1 MFYLYYLWRLA
12 VSVGYNN
19 NYSGSQ
25 GSRMHVY
32 EFDARMLETKH
43 DLKLAVQGVKLS
55 VPSTDTAWTDRLLP
69 GLDSF
74 AYIQDPDDMKHQVAA
89 YLNPLLRFAET
100 VLQEKEKHF
109 HHYPIYLKATGGLRS
124 LPRPYR
130 VRLMNAVR
138 LLFQDETFNPF
149 FFKLE

>member
-1 MFYLYYLWRLA
+1 M
-12 VSVGYNN
+12 
-19 NYSGSQ
+19 
-25 GSRMHVY
+25 
-32 EFDARMLETKH
+32 
-43 DLKLAVQGVKLS
+43 AVQGEKLS
-55 VPSTDTAWTDRLLP
+55 VPNTDTAWTDRLLP

-89 YLNPLLRFAET
+89 YLNPLLKFAEM
-100 VLQEKEKHF
+100 VLQDKERHF
-109 HHYPIYLKATGGLRS
+109 HHYPIYLKATGGLRE

-130 VRLMNAVR
+130 VRLMNVVR